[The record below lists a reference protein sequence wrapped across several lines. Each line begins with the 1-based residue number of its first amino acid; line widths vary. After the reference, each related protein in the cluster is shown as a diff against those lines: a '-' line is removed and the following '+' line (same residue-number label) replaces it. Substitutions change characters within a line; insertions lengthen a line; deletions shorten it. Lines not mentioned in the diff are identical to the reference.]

1 MPVKCVK
8 VFLTRPLHDF
18 AVRHLQKRHV
28 TTTHAGVIPIPKE
41 ALLQNIR
48 DTDGLVCF
56 PGDVIDREIIDAA
69 ACLKSISTYSVG
81 HDHIDTEYA
90 KKKKIRIGY
99 TPDVLT
105 DATADL
111 AMALILDVSRRVTEG
126 DRIIRAGRW
135 NSMFGACD
143 YLGRDLRSKTLGILG
158 MGRIGTAVAKRAI
171 PFGMNITYHN
181 RRPLADNAIA
191 TWVNIEQL
199 VSESDIIS
207 IHMPHT
213 ENTDRMFDEKMF
225 ESMKDTA
232 ILINTSRGKIINQN
246 DLVAALANGVIA
258 GAGLDV
264 FESEPIN
271 SENPLAS
278 LQNVV
283 LAPHI
288 GSSTIETRIEMA
300 RLTIKN
306 LELGMAGKSP
316 IHSVGY

>member
-1 MPVKCVK
+1 MK

-18 AVRHLQKRHV
+18 ALEYLQKRHA
-28 TTTHAGVIPIPKE
+28 TITHAGMIPIPRE
-41 ALLQNIR
+41 TLLQNIR
-48 DTDGLVCF
+48 DADGLVCF
-56 PGDVIDREIIDAA
+56 PGDVIDREVIDAA
-69 ACLKSISTYSVG
+69 DSLKAISTYSVG
-81 HDHIDTEYA
+81 YDHINIEYA

-99 TPDVLT
+99 TPEVLT

-111 AMALILDVSRRVTEG
+111 AMALMLDVSRRVTEG

-135 NSMFGACD
+135 NNMFGAYD

-158 MGRIGTAVAKRAI
+158 MGRIGTAVAKRAV
-171 PFGMNITYHN
+171 PFGMNVTYHN
-181 RRPLADNAIA
+181 RRPLADNETAA
-191 TWVNIEQL
+191 FVDLARL

-207 IHMPHT
+207 IHVPHT
-213 ENTDRMFDEKMF
+213 EKTDRMFDKIIF
-225 ESMKDTA
+225 QNMKDTA
-232 ILINTSRGKIINQN
+232 ILINTSRGRIINQD
-246 DLVAALANGVIA
+246 DLVAALTNGIIA

-264 FESEPIN
+264 FESEPIS
-271 SENPLAS
+271 SENPLLS

-300 RLTIKN
+300 KLTLKN

-316 IHSVGY
+316 VYSVGY